1 MTSQEVLLSMS
12 GDIILHLSMAQ
23 VDFKRDYGEVLYDY
37 ESLRVMYVWH
47 VRRLLVT
54 LPNANYEYAY

>member
-37 ESLRVMYVWH
+37 ESLQIRCV
-47 VRRLLVT
+47 
-54 LPNANYEYAY
+54 